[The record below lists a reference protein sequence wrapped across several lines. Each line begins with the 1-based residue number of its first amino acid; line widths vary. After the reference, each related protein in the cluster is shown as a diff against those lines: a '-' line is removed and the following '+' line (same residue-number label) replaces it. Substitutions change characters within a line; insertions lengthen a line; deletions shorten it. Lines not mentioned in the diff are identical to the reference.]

1 MKQRFRIIWQELA
14 RIEVHSRLAVDL
26 ATQFNADFFFII
38 ALYLVDEQ
46 HGVGPGGR
54 LDQAVLLE
62 DEAVAPVLALVDGD
76 ADLLVLL
83 VWQAQRQG
91 VGARFQAA
99 KEEFLI
105 GQAFLDLQLD
115 AAEHVAEDTVLIV
128 HFQGNMV
135 GF

>member
-1 MKQRFRIIWQELA
+1 MKQRFGIIWQELA

-26 ATQFNADFFFII
+26 AAQFNADFFFII

-91 VGARFQAA
+91 VGAWF
-99 KEEFLI
+99 
-105 GQAFLDLQLD
+105 
-115 AAEHVAEDTVLIV
+115 
-128 HFQGNMV
+128 
-135 GF
+135 